1 MSLTKHHE
9 VQADSGQRVRHKI
22 MEEEKITEETTEET
36 VTKKKK
42 PFIQKVPFGL
52 FSLMCLGFT
61 YFVGGTIG
69 MLVIPVILC
78 IIFVLPHGV
87 VFAILDIAIRKKK
100 VIPIISLAL
109 SLYLIFGFLFIMC
122 AAVFGIFSEVI
133 PQ

>member
-1 MSLTKHHE
+1 
-9 VQADSGQRVRHKI
+9 
-22 MEEEKITEETTEET
+22 
-36 VTKKKK
+36 
-42 PFIQKVPFGL
+42 
-52 FSLMCLGFT
+52 MCLGFT

-100 VIPIISLAL
+100 VIPIISLVL
-109 SLYLIFGFLFIMC
+109 SLYLIFGFLFIIC
-122 AAVFGIFSEVI
+122 AAVFGILSDVV